1 MKTKQLTGGK
11 EMKRKTA
18 VLAILVLGFSF
29 MCAGFVEA
37 ATDTA
42 SVTLSATVS
51 SMATLTLG
59 TSTVTFANANPTTT
73 ANVQATEQNIAVTA
87 SVRTASSPVG
97 TATLYVLAAD
107 DLKSGTDVIP
117 ITAVTSTAA
126 NTSGT
131 FFAAGPVTW
140 SKSSQGA
147 LVGSGNSGYF
157 TGTFNWFLANSW
169 TYPTGSY
176 GTTAIYTLTAP

>member
-1 MKTKQLTGGK
+1 MKSKIAISG
-11 EMKRKTA
+11 
-18 VLAILVLGFSF
+18 ILVLILGFV
-29 MCAGFVEA
+29 GIGLVEA

-42 SVTLSATVS
+42 SVTLSAQVT
-51 SMATLTLG
+51 SMATLTLS
-59 TSTVTFANANPTTT
+59 TSTISFVNADPTSTPSI
-73 ANVQATEQNIAVTA
+73 QATEQDIAVTA

-97 TATLYVLAAD
+97 TATLKVLAAD
-107 DLKSGTDVIP
+107 DLKSGSDVIP

-126 NTSGT
+126 NISGS

-140 SKSSQGA
+140 SKTSPGA
-147 LVGSGNSGYF
+147 TVGSGNSGYF

-176 GTTAIYTLTAP
+176 SATAIYTLTAP